1 MLLQAARMHDN
12 AHDTASPETSRVAR
26 CARLPVAGQR
36 SRWGWFRRDR
46 RAPLGAAPIP
56 DASPRGGGEPRV
68 PYRPALRIG
77 ALVLAASPVAAQAPT
92 APPPDTHIGLIYRPQ
107 PAPSSY
113 DDEAPPEDE
122 GLAGA
127 RMGIADDNT
136 TGRFTHQAYALDAV
150 ALTEGGPSAEDAARD
165 LVARGVRYLVLAL
178 PAEAVLAVADAVK
191 GAGAVVLNAGAPDDR
206 LRGADCRRN
215 VFHILPSRAMLTD
228 ALAQYLTVMRWR
240 KLFLIVGPSEAD
252 KLYADAM
259 RHSAKKFALK
269 ITAEKPW
276 TFGPLARARGD
287 TPTRA
292 EAMVFTRGLDYD
304 MAVVADEAG
313 DWGDYVPYRTV
324 DPRPVGGT
332 QGLTATT
339 WSPVLETWGAA
350 QAQNRFRRL
359 AGRLMRP
366 LDYQVWAAVRAVGS
380 AATAKKTDDPA
391 QIAPYLAD
399 PAFTLPAYKGASLS
413 FRPWDHQLRQPI
425 IVVQPKALVSVA
437 PEQGFLHQRT
447 PLDTLGIDLPET
459 ACRFE

>member
-1 MLLQAARMHDN
+1 MHDR
-12 AHDTASPETSRVAR
+12 AHDM
-26 CARLPVAGQR
+26 
-36 SRWGWFRRDR
+36 
-46 RAPLGAAPIP
+46 AAPQ
-56 DASPRGGGEPRV
+56 
-68 PYRPALRIG
+68 
-77 ALVLAASPVAAQAPT
+77 ASPVRPRPRPPFAGTRRRWGGVGRHHPAAFGAPTPDARPPGKAEPHALLRAALGLGALALSAAPAAAQSPT
-92 APPPDTHIGLIYRPQ
+92 PPTTETRIGLIYRPQ

-113 DDEAPPEDE
+113 DNEAPPEDE
-122 GLAGA
+122 GVAGA

-150 ALTEGGPSAEDAARD
+150 ALTEGGPRAVDAAKD
-165 LVARGVRYLVLAL
+165 LITKGVRYLVLAL
-178 PAEAVLAVADAVK
+178 PADAVLAVADAVK
-191 GAGAVVLNAGAPDDR
+191 GTGAVVLNAGAPDDR

-240 KLFLIVGPSEAD
+240 KLFLIVGPGDAD
-252 KLYADAM
+252 GLYADAM
-259 RHSAKKFALK
+259 RRSARKFALK

-276 TFGPLARARGD
+276 TFGPLAKARGD

-304 MAVVADEAG
+304 VAVVADEAG
-313 DWGDYVPYRTV
+313 DWGDYLPYRTV

-332 QGLTATT
+332 QALTATT

-366 LDYQVWAAVRAVGS
+366 LDYQVWAAVRTVGS
-380 AATAKKTDDPA
+380 AATAKRTDDPA
-391 QIAPYLAD
+391 QIAPYLTD
-399 PAFTLPAYKGASLS
+399 PAFSLPAYKGVSLS

-425 IVVQPKALVSVA
+425 IVVQAKALVSVA

-459 ACRFE
+459 ACKFE

>member
-1 MLLQAARMHDN
+1 MHDPAPDPVVPRPACPAWLRGALIALALLPQAAL
-12 AHDTASPETSRVAR
+12 AQQSAPQPIDT
-26 CARLPVAGQR
+26 Q
-36 SRWGWFRRDR
+36 
-46 RAPLGAAPIP
+46 
-56 DASPRGGGEPRV
+56 
-68 PYRPALRIG
+68 
-77 ALVLAASPVAAQAPT
+77 
-92 APPPDTHIGLIYRPQ
+92 IGLIYRPQ

-113 DDEAPPEDE
+113 DAEAAPEDE

-127 RMGIADDNT
+127 KMGIADNNT
-136 TGRFTHQAYALDAV
+136 TGRFTKQTYALDEIALSDDRPDAV
-150 ALTEGGPSAEDAARD
+150 AAAKE
-165 LVARGVRYLVLAL
+165 LVAKGVRYLVLAL

-191 GAGAVVLNAGAPDDR
+191 QSGAVVLNAGAPDDR
-206 LRGADCRRN
+206 LRGTDCRAN

-228 ALAQYLTVMRWR
+228 ALAQYLTLMRWR
-240 KLFLIVGPSEAD
+240 KIFLIVGPTDAD
-252 KLYADAM
+252 KAYADAV
-259 RHSAKKFALK
+259 RNSARKFALK

-276 TFGPLARARGD
+276 TFGPLAKARGD

-304 MAVVADEAG
+304 MAIVADEEG

-332 QGLTATT
+332 QALTPTT

-366 LDYQVWAAVRAVGS
+366 LDYQVWAAVRTVGEAV
-380 AATAKKTDDPA
+380 TAKKSNDPA
-391 QIAPYLAD
+391 VIAPYLVEPD
-399 PAFTLPAYKGASLS
+399 FTLPAYKGVSLS
-413 FRPWDHQLRQPI
+413 FRPWDHQLRQAI

-447 PLDTLGIDLPET
+447 PLDTLGVDLPET
-459 ACRFE
+459 SCKFK